1 MATTLERAAKR
12 FDCPVD
18 GFQQM
23 ISGKHKLRI
32 LWNLKDGPRRYG
44 EIRRALGETKGLKTI
59 SPRVLSRELRAL
71 TGMGLLDRKDYR
83 VVPPKVEYNLTLLG
97 QSLLPVISS
106 MHRWGVEHLVRD
118 SVLRRMGLLTQ
129 G

>member
-1 MATTLERAAKR
+1 
-12 FDCPVD
+12 
-18 GFQQM
+18 M

-32 LWNLKDGPRRYG
+32 LWNLKDGSRRYG
-44 EIRRALGETKGLKTI
+44 EIRRTLGETKGLKTI